1 MNKAEILKLFSDLIS
16 IQSVSA
22 DSKRRSEILKAVDLL
37 KNKLKEIGF
46 KIKLIG
52 KGDSP
57 PLILGTYHLDHDRCL
72 DGKVQTIGI
81 YGHYDVQPEDPVKEW
96 RTPPFNLTVRGGKIY
111 GRGAADNKGHII
123 QNFTSI
129 KRLIE
134 VKKLKSDIVFILE
147 GEEETGSVHLEEFV
161 KKAKDILSK
170 VEVFYLTD
178 TGMYRKNMPQI
189 FFGLRG
195 LVYFELTIE
204 TGTKDLHSGLWGNRV
219 LNPAQVASQLF
230 AKMKDGKN
238 ERVLIP
244 GFYNEVRSISKKE
257 RKLLEAVARTDEG
270 QIKEAGVYKI
280 LSLDKKQPYLS
291 AKIYPSLDING
302 FVSGYTGEGAK
313 TIIPRQAVVKFS
325 CRLVEQQNPEK
336 TEILVRDFIAKNLP
350 EGGKYGL
357 KILSKDHPFY
367 TEINNRYVKKTAEI
381 LSDFFGNETR
391 FNRTGGSIPAA
402 EILQRLYKKP
412 IILTGFTLPDDS
424 IHSPNENF
432 DEEMFWKGIEALGK
446 I

>member
-147 GEEETGSVHLEEFV
+147 GEEETGSGYFV
-161 KKAKDILSK
+161 K
-170 VEVFYLTD
+170 
-178 TGMYRKNMPQI
+178 G
-189 FFGLRG
+189 
-195 LVYFELTIE
+195 
-204 TGTKDLHSGLWGNRV
+204 
-219 LNPAQVASQLF
+219 
-230 AKMKDGKN
+230 
-238 ERVLIP
+238 
-244 GFYNEVRSISKKE
+244 
-257 RKLLEAVARTDEG
+257 
-270 QIKEAGVYKI
+270 
-280 LSLDKKQPYLS
+280 
-291 AKIYPSLDING
+291 
-302 FVSGYTGEGAK
+302 
-313 TIIPRQAVVKFS
+313 
-325 CRLVEQQNPEK
+325 
-336 TEILVRDFIAKNLP
+336 
-350 EGGKYGL
+350 
-357 KILSKDHPFY
+357 
-367 TEINNRYVKKTAEI
+367 
-381 LSDFFGNETR
+381 
-391 FNRTGGSIPAA
+391 
-402 EILQRLYKKP
+402 
-412 IILTGFTLPDDS
+412 
-424 IHSPNENF
+424 
-432 DEEMFWKGIEALGK
+432 
-446 I
+446 